1 MQPSCESRVWNQ
13 EKHVLN
19 TWLAVDEV
27 AYEDENGRESRHA
40 RHEEEGQ
47 DIDKFCK
54 YYKAN

>member
-13 EKHVLN
+13 EKSI
-19 TWLAVDEV
+19 AVDEV